1 MDGLFSMKGPV
12 SLPLDNPVLPFL
24 VCVLNHSVLSDS
36 CDPMDRSLPGT
47 SVHGILQARILEW
60 VAISF
65 SLLSLPD
72 QRLNLGLRQCRQ
84 ILYCL
89 SHQASLAAT
98 PVCIR
103 QNIPYESL
111 VHGLTKMSRIVFCEV
126 NSNATEKIICVKTV
140 PLGVKCSR
148 ND

>member
-1 MDGLFSMKGPV
+1 MKVLVTQSCPTV
-12 SLPLDNPVLPFL
+12 SNPKSWSP
-24 VCVLNHSVLSDS
+24 S
-36 CDPMDRSLPGT
+36 GT
-47 SVHGILQARILEW
+47 SVHGILQARILKW

-72 QRLNLGLRQCRQ
+72 QEFNLGLLQCRQ

-89 SHQASLAAT
+89 SHQESLAAT

-103 QNIPYESL
+103 QNIPYEPL
-111 VHGLTKMSRIVFCEV
+111 VHGLTKMPRIVFSEI
-126 NSNATEKIICVKTV
+126 NSNATEKIMCVKTA